1 MRTFS
6 LLLLL
11 LATTLHAQQ
20 IRIEPPNWWT
30 GMQNPR
36 VQLLLHSPN
45 ISQLHPRISY
55 PGLHLER
62 SIRTENPNYLFL
74 DLLIEPQ
81 ARPGTVQIDF
91 IKDGQ
96 TTALSIPWQLQPR
109 ETGASSR
116 KGFDAS
122 DVLYLITPD
131 RFANGN
137 PQNDGLPGM
146 LEAPDRKNKGGRHG
160 GDIEGVRQHLDYLAD
175 LGITALWLNPLLEN
189 NMQDYSYHG
198 YATTDFYKVDPR
210 FGSNESYRQLT
221 AEARSKG
228 IKMVMDMIV
237 NHCGSLHWWM
247 NDLPSAN
254 WLNSNF
260 QTDPAGT
267 GNGQPPAG
275 YVETNHRKTV
285 VQDPHAA
292 TADRQQFFDGWF
304 VSTMPDLN
312 QRNPLLATY
321 LIQNSIWW
329 VEYAGLNGIRMDTYP
344 YPDPDFMSEWSCRLM
359 EEYPSLNI
367 VGEEWNLHPAIVS
380 YWQKDKLN
388 PNGYTSCL
396 PSLMDFPGQQAL
408 ADALTAP
415 ESWSTGWIRLYETI
429 AQDFLYPHPDELVV
443 FPDNHDMPRFFAQVG
458 RDVALFK
465 LGLVFFLTS
474 RGIPQIY
481 YGTEILM
488 DSPSNRDDGLIRSDF
503 PGGWPGDA
511 VNGFTGQGLKA
522 EQLEIQSFL
531 KKMLAWRRTA
541 PAIHRGKLTHFAP
554 ENGMYVYFRH
564 SEQQRVMVVLNKD
577 AREKTLWTA
586 RFAELL
592 DGFSKGRD
600 VISGKTQDLAPGLV
614 VPAKGALVLVLE

>member
-1 MRTFS
+1 MRTFF
-6 LLLLL
+6 LLLLSAVSL
-11 LATTLHAQQ
+11 QAQQ

-36 VQLLLHSPN
+36 VQLLLHSPG
-45 ISQLHPRISY
+45 ISLLHPSISY

-74 DLLIEPQ
+74 DLLITPQ

-91 IKDGQ
+91 KKDGK
-96 TTALSIPWQLQPR
+96 TPALSVPWELLPR
-109 ETGASSR
+109 DPGAATR
-116 KGFDAS
+116 KGFNAS

-137 PQNDGLPGM
+137 PQNDHLPGM
-146 LEAPDRKNKGGRHG
+146 LEAHDRNNKGGRHG

-210 FGSNESYRQLT
+210 FGSNEAYRQLT

-247 NDLPSAN
+247 NDLPSAD
-254 WLNSNF
+254 WLNFNF
-260 QTDPAGT
+260 LAAKPGAGA
-267 GNGQPPAG
+267 GQPTTG

-285 VQDPHAA
+285 TQDPHAA
-292 TADRQQFFDGWF
+292 EADRRQFFDGWF
-304 VSTMPDLN
+304 VPTMPDLN
-312 QRNPLLATY
+312 QRNPLLANY

-359 EEYPSLNI
+359 EEYPLLNI
-367 VGEEWNLHPAIVS
+367 VGEEWNLNPAIVS

-408 ADALTAP
+408 ADALTKP
-415 ESWSTGWIRLYETI
+415 ESWSTGWIQLYETI

-458 RDVALFK
+458 GDVALFK

-474 RGIPQIY
+474 RGTPQLY
-481 YGTEILM
+481 YGTEVLM
-488 DSPSNRDDGLIRSDF
+488 DSPPTRDDGLIRSDF

-511 VNGFTGQGLKA
+511 VNAFTGKGLRA
-522 EQLEIQSFL
+522 EQLEVQSFL
-531 KKMLAWRRTA
+531 KKMLSWRRTA

-554 ENGMYVYFRH
+554 ADGVYVYFRH
-564 SEQQRVMVVLNKD
+564 SEEQRVMVVLNKN
-577 AREKTLWTA
+577 AGEKTIGTA

-592 DGFSKGRD
+592 GGFSKGRD
-600 VISGKTQDLAPGLV
+600 VISGKTHDLGKGLAAPGK
-614 VPAKGALVLVLE
+614 AALVMVLE